1 MSRRIR
7 LDYLTTAADSAHRN
21 KGSLMEENKTRQTRV
36 SPAAFIQAISH
47 PQRRADALELVHMMR
62 QITRVAPRMWGPTI
76 IGFDQVHYVYPTGRE
91 GDIPLAGFSPRKQAL
106 VIYLGPGIDNTALL
120 SKLGKH
126 KAGVG
131 CLYVNKLDDVDR
143 SVLRQLVAHS
153 VREMRKLYP
162 TRAKSRASVKVRPP
176 RSGVRARR

>member
-1 MSRRIR
+1 
-7 LDYLTTAADSAHRN
+7 
-21 KGSLMEENKTRQTRV
+21 MEENKTRPSRV

-47 PQRRADALELVHMMR
+47 PQRRADALELVQLLR
-62 QITRVAPRMWGPTI
+62 KITRVSPRMWGPTI

-91 GDIPLAGFSPRKQAL
+91 GDIPLAGFSPRKQSL

-143 SVLRQLVAHS
+143 NVLRRLLMHS
-153 VREMRKLYP
+153 VREMRRRYP
-162 TRAKSRASVKVRPP
+162 ARPKSRPGVKSRSP
-176 RSGVRARR
+176 RTAVRARR

>member
-1 MSRRIR
+1 MPRRIR
-7 LDYLTTAADSAHRN
+7 LDYL
-21 KGSLMEENKTRQTRV
+21 MEKNKTRPTRV

-47 PQRRADALELVHMMR
+47 PQRRADALELVQMMR
-62 QITRVAPRMWGPTI
+62 EVTRVSPKMWGPTI
-76 IGFDQVHYVYPTGRE
+76 IGFDQLHYVYPTGRE

-120 SKLGKH
+120 AKLGKH

-162 TRAKSRASVKVRPP
+162 AKAKAKAKARSGVKPRPP
-176 RSGVRARR
+176 RPRVRARR

>member
-1 MSRRIR
+1 
-7 LDYLTTAADSAHRN
+7 
-21 KGSLMEENKTRQTRV
+21 MEENKTRPTRV
-36 SPAAFIQAISH
+36 SPAAFIQSISH
-47 PQRRADALELVHMMR
+47 PQRRADALELVQMMR
-62 QITRVAPRMWGPTI
+62 KVTGASPRMWGPTI
-76 IGFDQVHYVYPTGRE
+76 IGFEQVHYVYPTGRE

-143 SVLRQLVAHS
+143 VVLRRLVEHS
-153 VREMRKLYP
+153 VREMRKRYP
-162 TRAKSRASVKVRPP
+162 PGAKSRAAAKPRPARP
-176 RSGVRARR
+176 RARA